1 MEHKVG
7 RENEISR
14 NIDEDSI
21 ADDERMRYSTSLRVR
36 MYAHIFRVAREIR
49 PQIELALCPEEA
61 RVWKAVGLEE
71 QIGRCNCVL

>member
-1 MEHKVG
+1 
-7 RENEISR
+7 
-14 NIDEDSI
+14 
-21 ADDERMRYSTSLRVR
+21 

-49 PQIELALCPEEA
+49 PQIELALCLEEA